1 MIAAL
6 MAQVGSEIDR
16 YSRRILVQ
24 LKVKLTLLLVFS
36 INMF

>member
-16 YSRRILVQ
+16 YSRHILVQ
-24 LKVKLTLLLVFS
+24 LKVKVNFTFS
-36 INMF
+36 I